1 MKKKIFVVLV
11 LATLAAAGAFA
22 DLALGLNG
30 ALYMDDAALEAATG
44 RSVAEAFQDGEG
56 IYYGLMAEF
65 MGKHLGLGL
74 QFMGS
79 WYTSAWGDAL
89 RDLDTNLYLSYHIL
103 GSRFVVDP
111 MLDAGLGYVSKDWAD
126 RSLDDDLDN
135 PIAATVYGYLGAG
148 VGVNI
153 WRLGLYS
160 KFIWHFPMGAV
171 QGSGYLSGTELEAFG
186 LKPYKILVGAKIILG

>member
-1 MKKKIFVVLV
+1 MKKIIVVVV

-65 MGKHLGLGL
+65 MGKRLGLGL

-89 RDLDTNLYLSYHIL
+89 RDLDTNIYLSAHVL

-111 MLDAGLGYVSKDWAD
+111 MLDAGLGYIAKDWAD
-126 RSLDDDLDN
+126 RDLDDDLDN
-135 PIAATVYGYLGAG
+135 PIAATFYGYLGAG

>member
-1 MKKKIFVVLV
+1 MKKMPVVLV
-11 LATLAAAGAFA
+11 LCLLGAAGAFA
-22 DLALGLNG
+22 DVALGLNG
-30 ALYMDDAALEAATG
+30 ALYMDDAELEAATG
-44 RSVAEAFQDGEG
+44 RSIAEAFQDGEG

-79 WYTSAWGDAL
+79 WYVSYFDEVL
-89 RDLDTNLYLSYHIL
+89 RDIDANIYLSAHVL
-103 GSRFVVDP
+103 GSRFVIDP
-111 MLDAGLGYVSKDWAD
+111 TVDAGLGYIWKDWAD
-126 RSLDDDLDN
+126 NDLDDDPDN
-135 PIAATVYGYLGAG
+135 PIAATAYGYLGAG

-153 WRLGLYS
+153 WRLGIYS

-186 LKPYKILVGAKIILG
+186 LKPYKILIGAKVILG

>member
-1 MKKKIFVVLV
+1 MKKILVVSV
-11 LATLAAAGAFA
+11 LCLLGAAGAFA

-30 ALYMDDAALEAATG
+30 ALYMDDAQLEAATG
-44 RSVAEAFQDGEG
+44 RSIAEAFQDGEG

-79 WYTSAWGDAL
+79 WYVSAFNDAL
-89 RDLDTNLYLSYHIL
+89 RDIDANLYLSAHML

-111 MLDAGLGYVSKDWAD
+111 TIDAGLGYIWKDWAD
-126 RSLDDDLDN
+126 RSLDDDPDN
-135 PIAATVYGYLGAG
+135 PIAATAYGYLGAG

-153 WRLGLYS
+153 WRLGIYS
-160 KFIWHFPMGAV
+160 KFIWHFPIGQVMGT
-171 QGSGYLSGTELEAFG
+171 GDLSGYPIEEFG
-186 LKPYKILVGAKIILG
+186 LKPYKILIGAKFILG

>member
-1 MKKKIFVVLV
+1 MKKMPVVLV
-11 LATLAAAGAFA
+11 LCLLGAAGAFA
-22 DLALGLNG
+22 DVALGLNG
-30 ALYMDDAALEAATG
+30 ALYMDDAELEAATG
-44 RSVAEAFQDGEG
+44 RSVADAFRNGEG

-79 WYTSAWGDAL
+79 WYVSYFDEVL
-89 RDLDTNLYLSYHIL
+89 RDIDANIYLSAHVL
-103 GSRFVVDP
+103 GSRFVIDP
-111 MLDAGLGYVSKDWAD
+111 TVDAGLGYIWKDWAD
-126 RSLDDDLDN
+126 NDLDDDPDN
-135 PIAATVYGYLGAG
+135 PIAATAYGYLGAG

-153 WRLGLYS
+153 WRLGIYS

-186 LKPYKILVGAKIILG
+186 LKPYKILIGAKVILG